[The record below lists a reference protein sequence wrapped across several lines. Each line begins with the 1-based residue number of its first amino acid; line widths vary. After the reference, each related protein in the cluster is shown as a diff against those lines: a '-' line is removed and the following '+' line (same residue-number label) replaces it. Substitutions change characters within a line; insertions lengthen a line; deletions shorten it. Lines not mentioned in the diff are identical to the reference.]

1 MLSAPPEMP
10 VYTRMPLTLVA
21 GRGAHVIDD
30 AGRDY
35 LDLYGGH
42 AVASTGHCHPRV
54 TAAIAAQAGRLI
66 FYSNAVDLPVRREL
80 CARLLAL
87 GPAGMTA
94 VFLCNSG
101 AEANENALTLARLA
115 TGRPNVVAVSE
126 GFHGR
131 TMLTLSLAGFP
142 KFRALAAAGGAPLY
156 AGARLAPFGDLDAA
170 AALLDETC
178 AAIIIEPVQGLGGGR
193 PATTE
198 YLAGLRALCDRR
210 GAKLIFDEVQC
221 GAGRCGAFTA
231 GQRLGVAPH
240 LTTLAKGL
248 AAGVP
253 IGAVL
258 ADAATTAA
266 AKPGALG
273 STFGGGP
280 LACAAAV
287 ANLEA
292 MQEEDMFANA
302 ARVGAHWLARLPAI
316 PGVRLVQGLGLLVGV
331 RLDRPAAP
339 VRAALLA
346 RGIIVGDSAAPDM
359 LRLLPPL
366 NLTIEDADRFVEALA
381 AVLQEGTA

>member
-1 MLSAPPEMP
+1 MFGGMSATPKES
-10 VYTRMPLTLVA
+10 VQKGFRPLVPGFVFGELNDLGSFARLV
-21 GRGAHVIDD
+21 D
-30 AGRDY
+30 AD
-35 LDLYGGH
+35 
-42 AVASTGHCHPRV
+42 
-54 TAAIAAQAGRLI
+54 TAA
-66 FYSNAVDLPVRREL
+66 
-80 CARLLAL
+80 
-87 GPAGMTA
+87 
-94 VFLCNSG
+94 VFVETIQG
-101 AEANENALTLARLA
+101 D
-115 TGRPNVVAVSE
+115 
-126 GFHGR
+126 
-131 TMLTLSLAGFP
+131 
-142 KFRALAAAGGAPLY
+142 GGINPCTKEFL
-156 AGARLAPFGDLDAA
+156 
-170 AALLDETC
+170 
-178 AAIIIEPVQGLGGGR
+178 V
-193 PATTE
+193 
-198 YLAGLRALCDRR
+198 GLRRLCDENN
-210 GAKLIFDEVQC
+210 LLLLMDEVQC